1 MTFDGVGAGGRI
13 MNRLS
18 KNDAVGP
25 KDEGVST
32 PLALLSVDDSPDDV
46 DLIRLQLGRNGFAPD
61 VRRVQTSEEMERAL
75 RERSWDIISMD
86 YAMPSFD
93 ALAALEIRAKLAA
106 DTPVIVVSGHIGET
120 AAVSLLK
127 AGADDYIPKHNLAR
141 LAPALRRA
149 IRDSAERQ
157 ARRRVEEERARLV
170 TELARALE
178 VRDEFLVLAS
188 HELRTPLTALRLNL
202 ESVSRSN
209 LGPLEVREKLGR
221 ADVQIDRIARLV
233 GDMIAVAK
241 LQPSER
247 LCLAEEDLVSIVRGT
262 VKRFSE
268 EHRTPD
274 LVMNPPPERLLGHWD
289 RSKLEDVLDRLLANA
304 IKYGPGQP
312 VEVRVER
319 RRMGAR
325 ISVTDQGIGIARADQ
340 ARIFERFGRAGPVQN
355 YGGLGLGLWIAR
367 AVIEAHGGT
376 LMVTSELGQGATFAI
391 DLPLAAEVTARAVQA
406 DG

>member
-1 MTFDGVGAGGRI
+1 
-13 MNRLS
+13 MNRHS
-18 KNDAVGP
+18 KNGAVGP
-25 KDEGVST
+25 QGDEPPT

-46 DLIRLQLGRNGFAPD
+46 DLIRRQLARNGFAPD
-61 VRRVQTSEEMERAL
+61 VRRVQTSDEMERAL
-75 RERSWDIISMD
+75 RERSWDVISMD
-86 YAMPSFD
+86 YSMPSFD

-157 ARRRVEEERARLV
+157 ARRRVEEERARLLS
-170 TELARALE
+170 ELARALE

-209 LGPLEVREKLGR
+209 QGPPEVREKLGR
-221 ADVQIDRIARLV
+221 ADAQIDRIARLV

-241 LQPSER
+241 LQPSEHLR
-247 LCLAEEDLVSIVRGT
+247 LAEEDLVSVVRG
-262 VKRFSE
+262 VVRRFSK
-268 EHRTPD
+268 EHRTSD

-289 RSKLEDVLDRLLANA
+289 RAKLEDVLDRLLANA
-304 IKYGPGQP
+304 IKYGPGLP
-312 VEVRVER
+312 VEIRVER
-319 RRMGAR
+319 RRTGAR
-325 ISVTDQGIGIARADQ
+325 ISVIDQGIGIAPADQ
-340 ARIFERFGRAGPVQN
+340 TRIFERFGRAGPVQN

-376 LMVTSELGQGATFAI
+376 LMVTSELGRGATFAI
-391 DLPLAAEVTARAVQA
+391 DLPLAPEMAARVGQA
-406 DG
+406 GG

>member
-1 MTFDGVGAGGRI
+1 MSRLPNDDAVG
-13 MNRLS
+13 N
-18 KNDAVGP
+18 AVGP
-25 KDEGVST
+25 KDDETST

-46 DLIRLQLGRNGFAPD
+46 DLIRLQLRRSGFVAD
-61 VRRVQTSEEMERAL
+61 VRRVQTSQEMERAL
-75 RERSWDIISMD
+75 RERSWDVICMD

-93 ALAALEIRAKLAA
+93 ALAALEVRAKLAA

-149 IRDSAERQ
+149 IRDSAERL
-157 ARRRVEEERARLV
+157 ARRRVEEDRARLL

-209 LGPLEVREKLGR
+209 QGTPEIREKLGR
-221 ADVQIDRIARLV
+221 ADAQIDRIAKLV
-233 GDMIAVAK
+233 GDMVAVAK

-247 LCLAEEDLVSIVRGT
+247 LSLAEEDLGSIVRGA
-262 VKRFSE
+262 VKRFAE

-274 LVMNPPPERLLGHWD
+274 LVMNPPPERLLGQWD
-289 RSKLEDVLDRLLANA
+289 RAKLEDVLDRLLANA
-304 IKYGPGQP
+304 IKYGPGLP
-312 VEVRVER
+312 VEIRVER
-319 RRMGAR
+319 RRTGAR
-325 ISVTDQGIGIARADQ
+325 ISVTDQGIGIAPADQ

-376 LMVTSELGQGATFAI
+376 LLVTSELGQGATFAI
-391 DLPLAAEVTARAVQA
+391 DLPLVPETAVLAGSA

>member
-1 MTFDGVGAGGRI
+1 MVMGGEP
-13 MNRLS
+13 
-18 KNDAVGP
+18 D
-25 KDEGVST
+25 KDEGNST
-32 PLALLSVDDSPDDV
+32 PLALLSVDDSVDDV
-46 DLIRLQLGRNGFAPD
+46 ELIRLQLARNGFAPD

-75 RERSWDIISMD
+75 RERSWDVISMD

-93 ALAALEIRAKLAA
+93 ALAALDLRTKLAP

-127 AGADDYIPKHNLAR
+127 GGADDYIPKHNLAR

-149 IRDSAERQ
+149 IRDSAERL
-157 ARRRVEEERARLV
+157 ARRRVEEERARLLV
-170 TELARALE
+170 DLERALE

-202 ESVSRSN
+202 ESVGRSIAGTPE
-209 LGPLEVREKLGR
+209 LREKLGR
-221 ADVQIDRIARLV
+221 ADAQIDRIARLV

-247 LCLAEEDLVSIVRGT
+247 LSLAEDDLVSIVRG
-262 VKRFSE
+262 VVERFSE
-268 EHRTPD
+268 EQRTPD
-274 LVMNPPPERLLGHWD
+274 LVLNAPPARLLGRWD
-289 RSKLEDVLDRLLANA
+289 RPKLEDVLERLLANA
-304 IKYGPGQP
+304 IKYGPGLP
-312 VEVRVER
+312 VAIRVER
-319 RRMGAR
+319 RQASAR
-325 ISVTDQGIGIARADQ
+325 ISVTDQGIGIAPADQ

-367 AVIEAHGGT
+367 AIVEAHGGN
-376 LMVTSELGQGATFAI
+376 LVVTSELGRGATFTI
-391 DLPLAAEVTARAVQA
+391 DLPLAPIGTSQA

>member
-1 MTFDGVGAGGRI
+1 MSGQTGSQHEEKF
-13 MNRLS
+13 
-18 KNDAVGP
+18 
-25 KDEGVST
+25 T
-32 PLALLSVDDSPDDV
+32 PLALLSVDDSSDDV
-46 DLIRLQLGRNGFAPD
+46 ELIRLQLARNGFDPD
-61 VRRVQTSEEMERAL
+61 VRRVQTSDEMERAL
-75 RERSWDIISMD
+75 RERSWDVISMD

-93 ALAALEIRAKLAA
+93 ALAALGIRAELAA

-157 ARRRVEEERARLV
+157 ARRRVEEERALLL
-170 TELARALE
+170 TELARALQ

-188 HELRTPLTALRLNL
+188 HELRTPLAALRLHL
-202 ESVSRSN
+202 ESVRRSN
-209 LGPLEVREKLGR
+209 LGPQEVDEKLGR
-221 ADVQIDRIARLV
+221 ADAQIDRIARLV

-247 LCLAEEDLVSIVRGT
+247 LSLAEEDLVSIVRGV

-268 EHRTPD
+268 EHRTSD
-274 LVMNPPPERLLGHWD
+274 LVVNPTPERLLGRWD
-289 RSKLEDVLDRLLANA
+289 RLKLEDVLDRLLANA

-312 VEVRVER
+312 VEIRVER
-319 RRMGAR
+319 RRTGAR
-325 ISVTDQGIGIARADQ
+325 ISVTDQGIGIAPADQ
-340 ARIFERFGRAGPVQN
+340 ARIFERFGRAGPVRN

-376 LMVTSELGQGATFAI
+376 LMVSSELGQGATFAI
-391 DLPLAAEVTARAVQA
+391 DLPIGPETSVGAGQA

>member
-1 MTFDGVGAGGRI
+1 MNGLTIGGDGA
-13 MNRLS
+13 
-18 KNDAVGP
+18 ND
-25 KDEGVST
+25 EETST
-32 PLALLSVDDSPDDV
+32 PLALLSVDDSADDV
-46 DLIRLQLGRNGFAPD
+46 ELIRLQLARNGFVPHL
-61 VRRVQTSEEMERAL
+61 RRVQTSDEMERAL
-75 RERSWDIISMD
+75 RERSWDVISMD
-86 YAMPSFD
+86 YSMPSFD
-93 ALAALEIRAKLAA
+93 ALAALEMRSELAP

-157 ARRRVEEERARLV
+157 ARRRVEEERARLL

-202 ESVSRSN
+202 ESVSRSK
-209 LGPLEVREKLGR
+209 LGPPEVRERLGR
-221 ADVQIDRIARLV
+221 ADAQIDRIARLV

-247 LCLAEEDLVSIVRGT
+247 LSLAEEDLVSIVRGV
-262 VKRFSE
+262 VKQFSA
-268 EHRTPD
+268 EHRTSDVVVNAAPA
-274 LVMNPPPERLLGHWD
+274 RLLGHWD
-289 RSKLEDVLDRLLANA
+289 RPKLEDVLDRLLANA
-304 IKYGPGQP
+304 LKYGPGQP
-312 VEVRVER
+312 VEIQVER
-319 RRMGAR
+319 RRTGAR
-325 ISVTDQGIGIARADQ
+325 ISVTDHGIGIAPADQ
-340 ARIFERFGRAGPVQN
+340 ARIFERFGRAGQVRN

-367 AVIEAHGGT
+367 AIIEAHGGT
-376 LMVTSELGQGATFAI
+376 LMVTSELGRGATFAI
-391 DLPLAAEVTARAVQA
+391 DLPLLPLLPLALETAAGAGPA

>member
-1 MTFDGVGAGGRI
+1 
-13 MNRLS
+13 
-18 KNDAVGP
+18 
-25 KDEGVST
+25 VSAQNEPQNEETTT

-46 DLIRLQLGRNGFAPD
+46 ELIRLQLARNGFDPD
-61 VRRVQTSEEMERAL
+61 VRRVQTSGEMERAL
-75 RERSWDIISMD
+75 RERSWDVISMD

-93 ALAALEIRAKLAA
+93 ALAALAIRAELAA

-157 ARRRVEEERARLV
+157 ARRRVEEERARLL

-202 ESVSRSN
+202 ESARRAN
-209 LGPLEVREKLGR
+209 LGTLAVGEKLGR
-221 ADVQIDRIARLV
+221 ADAQIDRIARLV
-233 GDMIAVAK
+233 ADMIAVAK
-241 LQPSER
+241 LKPSER
-247 LCLAEEDLVSIVRGT
+247 LSLAEEDLVSIVRGV

-268 EHRTPD
+268 DHRISD
-274 LVMNPPPERLLGHWD
+274 LVVSAPPERLLGRWD
-289 RSKLEDVLDRLLANA
+289 RPKLEDVLDRLLANA

-312 VEVRVER
+312 VEIRVER
-319 RRMGAR
+319 RRTGAR
-325 ISVTDQGIGIARADQ
+325 ISVTDQGIGIAPADQ
-340 ARIFERFGRAGPVQN
+340 AHIFERFGRAGPVRN

-376 LMVTSELGQGATFAI
+376 LMVTSALGQGATFAI
-391 DLPLAAEVTARAVQA
+391 DLPLGPETNVVARQA